1 MDSCVDDDWG
11 RSCGDIHCEAGRDF
25 RRRKPRVTQC
35 DSDRGRKEGATTTP
49 AGDVFSEPLPD
60 PLTLHGERNPF
71 AALQGGQFVGP
82 AAVRLD
88 PSLASSTSVSPL
100 IDDHGRLALASINK
114 DGVLSITS
122 APAAGTFKGTLSK
135 PGTDGK
141 PVKLTTV
148 SLTARDF
155 LLWPLAVL
163 VIGLALAL
171 GIDNW
176 FTKAA
181 PRRAVEARLIELEE
195 QSAQR
200 AIDSARELKEV
211 PEWVGADRNPIRL
224 FEPDPPRGVLAQA
237 KVDALKDYDET
248 PTPTK
253 RDERWGAQG
262 TEFSK
267 IQGYLDSQDEL
278 GYLSVAT
285 NQSYIDART
294 AIGKH
299 ARAFGNSPIAN
310 EARESLSGGR
320 IDDVT
325 ALQKKIDSRR
335 DISARVAKASEL
347 AKILVRL
354 EDKLPANSPER
365 SKVDALRIQLAD
377 MPRGS
382 IEEITAIGTA
392 TNQLWND
399 VITSPKN
406 RSTLQAE
413 LDPDDYDTLAAALRS
428 FFSVDTGG
436 GSKDAQAIQPTA
448 RELREALARSNQI
461 FLVATGA
468 IVVAAP
474 FGTQYLANPAFGS
487 AADYVALFVWS
498 FTAAALVQLLKYG
511 ASAIQLTRAPSAG

>member
-1 MDSCVDDDWG
+1 M
-11 RSCGDIHCEAGRDF
+11 
-25 RRRKPRVTQC
+25 
-35 DSDRGRKEGATTTP
+35 
-49 AGDVFSEPLPD
+49 
-60 PLTLHGERNPF
+60 
-71 AALQGGQFVGP
+71 
-82 AAVRLD
+82 
-88 PSLASSTSVSPL
+88 SPL

-171 GIDNW
+171 GVDNW

-224 FEPDPPRGVLAQA
+224 FEPDPPAGCWR
-237 KVDALKDYDET
+237 KRRST
-248 PTPTK
+248 PSRTTMK
-253 RDERWGAQG
+253 RPPRPSATSGGGRKEPSF
-262 TEFSK
+262 ENP
-267 IQGYLDSQDEL
+267 GYLDSQDEL